1 MREMKEIG
9 KDVKVKDVVEGVAKS
24 VISIVPFV
32 NNFTQIVET
41 VKGNVLQRRYERWQE
56 LVEQRLSELSQDISF
71 KLGNDECFATAL
83 IKTTELAS
91 KTHTK
96 KMEYLANAVKYFA
109 ENETD
114 EDTLIIMLNCID
126 KYTLSH
132 TLILKYLESPSTY
145 SNGKEYMYGG
155 IFTYFDEY
163 YPVFNKQT
171 RNLVVQELYRDGMIN
186 IDSDATMSRS
196 GMEAKRTTDLG
207 DLFITIFGIEDE
219 NK

>member
-1 MREMKEIG
+1 MVGERLATLEDAVFDSLGDNET
-9 KDVKVKDVVEGVAKS
+9 
-24 VISIVPFV
+24 
-32 NNFTQIVET
+32 FT
-41 VKGNVLQRRYERWQE
+41 
-56 LVEQRLSELSQDISF
+56 
-71 KLGNDECFATAL
+71 TAL
-83 IKTTELAS
+83 LRATELAL
-91 KTHTK
+91 KTHSK

-145 SNGKEYMYGG
+145 SNGKEYMCGG
-155 IFTYFDEY
+155 IFTYFDDY
-163 YPVFNKQT
+163 YPDFNKQK

-196 GMEAKRTTDLG
+196 GMEAKRTTNLG

-219 NK
+219 DK

>member
-1 MREMKEIG
+1 M
-9 KDVKVKDVVEGVAKS
+9 KVKEMLSEVGLKGVAESS
-24 VISIVPFV
+24 VQATLEGIPYFGIFASAVSKIK
-32 NNFTQIVET
+32 E
-41 VKGNVLQRRYERWQE
+41 GCLQKRFERWKTS
-56 LVEQRLSELSQDISF
+56 VEERLSGLEMAVFDS
-71 KLGNDECFATAL
+71 LGDNETFTTAL
-83 IKTTELAS
+83 LRATELAS
-91 KTHTK
+91 KTNGK
-96 KMEYLANAVKYFA
+96 KVEYLANAVKYFA

-132 TLILKYLESPSTY
+132 VLILKYLENPSVY
-145 SNGKEYMYGG
+145 SNNKNYISGG
-155 IFTYFDEY
+155 IFTYFEDH
-163 YPVFNKQT
+163 YPKFNKQL
-171 RNLVVQELYRDGMIN
+171 RDIILKELYRDGMIN

>member
-9 KDVKVKDVVEGVAKS
+9 KDIKVKDVVEGVAKS

-56 LVEQRLSELSQDISF
+56 LVEQRLSELSQDISS

-132 TLILKYLESPSTY
+132 VLILKYLENPSVY
-145 SNGKEYMYGG
+145 SNNKNYISGG
-155 IFTYFDEY
+155 IFTYFEDY
-163 YPVFNKQT
+163 YPKFNKQL
-171 RNLVVQELYRDGMIN
+171 RDIILKELYRDGMIN

-207 DLFITIFGIEDE
+207 DLFITIFGVEDE